1 VPEFGS
7 REAELDG
14 LENRESGGNSRPN
27 RTDKENYG
35 NVVDEGRKVLVLG
48 DGDQGALTGLGV
60 RVHNR
65 ADSSGVA

>member
-1 VPEFGS
+1 LG
-7 REAELDG
+7 
-14 LENRESGGNSRPN
+14 NRESGGKSRPN

-35 NVVDEGRKVLVLG
+35 NVVDERCKDLVLA
-48 DGDQGALTGLGV
+48 DGDQGALTGLVV